1 MCVGLCLLKALQ
13 PRQASIKCKCM
24 SSPLKRHL
32 VDTFSG
38 LHCRLLD
45 WRPDKLPDERFQSEK
60 TVVLKNVF
68 DPSEFDVSISPG

>member
-1 MCVGLCLLKALQ
+1 
-13 PRQASIKCKCM
+13 M

>member
-1 MCVGLCLLKALQ
+1 
-13 PRQASIKCKCM
+13 M

-68 DPSEFDVSISPG
+68 DPSEFDVSISPGYEVWCGMACPGLVWCFWGM